1 MSLLT
6 NNSTQKT
13 SLKKTS
19 QSTKQAPNITKL
31 MSSAMFV
38 AIFSTALTAN
48 NLLASNLVA
57 GGGGAIIL

>member
-1 MSLLT
+1 MSIFT

-19 QSTKQAPNITKL
+19 QSTKQAPTNITKL

-48 NLLASNLVA
+48 NLIASNLVA
-57 GGGGAIIL
+57 GGGGR

>member
-1 MSLLT
+1 MSLFT

-19 QSTKQAPNITKL
+19 QSTKYKPKITKL

-38 AIFSTALTAN
+38 ATFSPTLTTN
-48 NLLASNLVA
+48 NLLASNLVT
-57 GGGGAIIL
+57 GGGGGKIL